1 MNTQITYEFPLNE
14 RIRVFMRLEQL
25 FLQLN
30 HFLAGDTVFEKR
42 AAISILLEILMIFSR
57 NDLKSELLKELD
69 RQIKIFTQLANSQNV
84 DTDKLTEILQELQ
97 AVSQTLY
104 QSNGKI
110 GINVMESDL
119 LQSISQRNSIP
130 SGSFAFDLPAYHY
143 WLEQDT
149 EQQQKDLERWTRP
162 FISIQQAID
171 MALGYIRQ
179 SNVPKPYT
187 AEAGFFQMGLDS
199 SQPAQLLRVILD
211 SSIRCFAEIS
221 GGKYRFTIR
230 FMEPSSD
237 KNRPVQTT
245 QDIPFLLTR
254 CIF

>member
-25 FLQLN
+25 FMQLN
-30 HFLAGDTVFEKR
+30 YFLQGDTVYEKR
-42 AAISILLEILMIFSR
+42 AAVSTLLEILMIFSR
-57 NDLKSELLKELD
+57 NDLKSELLKEMD
-69 RQIKIFTQLANSQNV
+69 RQIKVFTQLSNSQNV
-84 DTDKLTEILQELQ
+84 DNQKLREILDDLQ
-97 AVSQTLY
+97 KTSQALHKA
-104 QSNGKI
+104 NGKI

-119 LQSISQRNSIP
+119 FQSISQRNSIP
-130 SGSFAFDLPAYHY
+130 GGSFAFDLPAYHY
-143 WLEQDT
+143 WLEQNA

-162 FISIQQAID
+162 FRTINQAID
-171 MALGYIRQ
+171 MILGYIRQ
-179 SNVPKPYT
+179 CNMPKQYT

-199 SQPAQLLRVILD
+199 SQPVQLLRVLLD
-211 SSIRCFAEIS
+211 KSIPCFAEIS

-230 FMEPSSD
+230 FMEPSND